1 MDYFEPAPGKARRW
15 NVRLAVSVPPLVAV
29 LCLLGS
35 VGNVFALAQ
44 EGAREGAQEGHRSH
58 SGRDVS
64 GYIKNLDRAS
74 RTEWQKPDEVVGK
87 LQLQAGKA
95 VADLG
100 AGSGYFTF
108 RFAGAVGEQGTVYAV
123 DIEPGMLDHIT
134 NRAQEEGIGNLQP
147 VHAAPDDPKLGAGSV
162 DMIFTCNV
170 LHHIENRDRYYPL
183 LLKALRPGGR
193 FAVVDF
199 YKRELPVGP
208 GPEMKITKQDMI
220 REVEAAGFH
229 LAEDFDFLPYQYFL
243 VFELK

>member
-1 MDYFEPAPGKARRW
+1 MDYFEPAPVKAGRW
-15 NVRLAVSVPPLVAV
+15 NVKLAASVPALVAV

-35 VGNVFALAQ
+35 VGSVFVF
-44 EGAREGAQEGHRSH
+44 AQEGHPSH

-64 GYIKNLDRAS
+64 GYIENLDRAS
-74 RTEWQKPDEVVGK
+74 RAEWQKPDEVVGK

-123 DIEPGMLDHIT
+123 DIEPGMLAHIT
-134 NRAQEEGIGNLQP
+134 KRADEEGIGNLQG
-147 VHAAPDDPKLGAGSV
+147 VHAAPDDPKLPEVSV
-162 DMIFTCNV
+162 DLIFTCNV

-183 LLKALRPGGR
+183 LAQALKPGGR
-193 FAVVDF
+193 FAIVDF
-199 YKRELPVGP
+199 YKRPLPVGP
-208 GPEMKITKQDMI
+208 GPAMKIKKRDMI
-220 REVEAAGFH
+220 REVEAAGFR

-243 VFELK
+243 IFELK